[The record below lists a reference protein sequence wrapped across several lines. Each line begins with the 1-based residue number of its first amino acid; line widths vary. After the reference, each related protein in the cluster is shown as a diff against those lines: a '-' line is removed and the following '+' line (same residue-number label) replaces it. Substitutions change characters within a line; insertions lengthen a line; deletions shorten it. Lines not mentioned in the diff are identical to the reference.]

1 MKNREEWR
9 RFLEILDADDE
20 ISGAVVLETNQ
31 GDIIGRCGRSSVFNI
46 DDESDR
52 DDEPSDVTPN
62 AEDVWMDE
70 IAGRYVLVAFERD
83 GDVTPIQNR
92 VEKARQQAGL

>member
-20 ISGAVVLETNQ
+20 ISGAVVLETNR
-31 GDIIGRCGRSSVFNI
+31 GEIIGRCGRSSVFVI
-46 DDESDR
+46 DDETGR
-52 DDEPSDVTPN
+52 DQPSDVAPN
-62 AEDVWMDE
+62 VEDVWMEE

-83 GDVTPIQNR
+83 ADVTPIQDR
-92 VEKARQQAGL
+92 VERAREQAGL